1 MQRLEDTVE
10 ISSLVKYSLGRGDEC
25 SKAWEIAIDA
35 AEEMGH
41 GANLMGV
48 PPNQAKFLGHSVG
61 LELDE
66 SPVVAKGFD
75 RRLEFGGVMAI
86 EPKLV
91 FDDGAIGVE
100 DTWARNT
107 EGMKC
112 LTAGEELPYLKE
124 W

>member
-1 MQRLEDTVE
+1 
-10 ISSLVKYSLGRGDEC
+10 
-25 SKAWEIAIDA
+25 
-35 AEEMGH
+35 
-41 GANLMGV
+41 MGV

-100 DTWARNT
+100 DTWARST